1 MTPKQRTVTSGQRRS
16 GAAGAPASAWQASDR
31 QGAVTTLPNTHSVSP
46 NAAAHRLHVTRFPF
60 YRRGATQRQ
69 TQEEAQAPPGAP
81 GSRPGAAVRLLPP
94 AAVRAQARPRDRE
107 LCLRP
112 SPGLAGTSRPR
123 GDAWVGSGGSGRG
136 QAVLC
141 LGVPREGSVAGRTQP
156 HVAVP

>member
-81 GSRPGAAVRLLPP
+81 GSRPGAS
-94 AAVRAQARPRDRE
+94 AA
-107 LCLRP
+107 
-112 SPGLAGTSRPR
+112 T
-123 GDAWVGSGGSGRG
+123 GRG
-136 QAVLC
+136 QSTGEAEGPGAVSAAIS
-141 LGVPREGSVAGRTQP
+141 GPGRDEPATG
-156 HVAVP
+156 